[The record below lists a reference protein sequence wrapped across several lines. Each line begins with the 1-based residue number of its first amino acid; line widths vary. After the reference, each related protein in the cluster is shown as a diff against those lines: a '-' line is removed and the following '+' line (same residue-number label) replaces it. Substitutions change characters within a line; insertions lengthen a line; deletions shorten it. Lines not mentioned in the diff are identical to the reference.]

1 MPQAIEK
8 KHGQRLLA
16 LNSTLRSKMLLLV
29 TLTRELLALASM
41 VAALGTGFLLLST
54 TLSTFH

>member
-16 LNSTLRSKMLLLV
+16 LNSALRSKALLLV
-29 TLTRELLALASM
+29 TLTRELIALTSM
-41 VAALGTGFLLLST
+41 IAALGTGFLLLAT
-54 TLSTFH
+54 TLSSFH

>member
-16 LNSTLRSKMLLLV
+16 LNSALRSKALLLA
-29 TLTRELLALASM
+29 TLTRELIALACMTAALASGF
-41 VAALGTGFLLLST
+41 VLLAGALSRF
-54 TLSTFH
+54 

>member
-16 LNSTLRSKMLLLV
+16 LNSALRSKALLLA
-29 TLTRELLALASM
+29 TLTRELIALTSM
-41 VAALGTGFLLLST
+41 IAALGTGFLLLST
-54 TLSTFH
+54 TLSTFN